1 MQIKIIEQPLVNKIK
16 TPHKNFHLIRLNYSQ
31 KFLKNQI
38 KNLKSLL
45 NKN

>member
-16 TPHKNFHLIRLNYSQ
+16 TPHKNFSIILNNYSQ
-31 KFLKNQI
+31 KFFKNQI
-38 KNLKSLL
+38 KNLESLL